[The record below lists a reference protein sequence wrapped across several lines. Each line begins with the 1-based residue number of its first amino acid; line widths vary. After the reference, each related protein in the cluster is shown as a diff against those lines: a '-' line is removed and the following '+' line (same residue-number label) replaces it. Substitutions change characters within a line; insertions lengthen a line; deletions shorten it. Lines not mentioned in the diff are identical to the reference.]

1 LFELF
6 TPIQLAE
13 AFDVHSRILGSFPS
27 RAADYG
33 TDVRERLVLAE
44 GVSIRDYLAAKDAAG
59 QAAAELHRALES
71 AEVLVSIVGGSG
83 PSDVRTPDEV
93 VVGGRTIPLR
103 DAAMPSTV
111 PQNLAG
117 LPSVTVPVGL
127 DATGM
132 PIGIQ
137 LTGARWTEHM
147 LLTVAWALERSGAVT
162 PAVAPAYREA

>member
-1 LFELF
+1 MSV
-6 TPIQLAE
+6 P
-13 AFDVHSRILGSFPS
+13 GSPGP
-27 RAADYG
+27 R
-33 TDVRERLVLAE
+33 R
-44 GVSIRDYLAAKDAAG
+44 VSIRDYLAAKDAAG
-59 QAAAELHRALES
+59 HATAALHLALES

-93 VVGGRTIPLR
+93 EVGGRTIPLR
-103 DAAMPSTV
+103 EAMMPSTV

-162 PAVAPAYREA
+162 PGRGAGIPGGLTPTSVE